1 MTNTIQAKVL
11 KHLQKQG
18 NISPREI
25 YLDYHAGSPTKV
37 ISELR
42 KAGHNIIS
50 VTMKHP
56 TTGQRYVRYHMTA

>member
-1 MTNTIQAKVL
+1 MTNTIKHRVL

-37 ISELR
+37 ISDLR
-42 KAGHNIIS
+42 KDGHIIIS
-50 VTMKHP
+50 VSKKHP
-56 TTGQRYVRYHMTA
+56 TTGQRYVRYHMSA

>member
-1 MTNTIQAKVL
+1 MTNTIKAQVL

-37 ISELR
+37 ISDLR
-42 KAGHNIIS
+42 KAGHNIVS
-50 VTMKHP
+50 VTKKHP
-56 TTGQRYVRYHMTA
+56 TTGQRYVRYFMGA

>member
-1 MTNTIQAKVL
+1 MTDTIKAQVL
-11 KHLQKQG
+11 NHLKKHG

-42 KAGHNIIS
+42 KAGHNIVSI
-50 VTMKHP
+50 TKRHP